1 MPEEN
6 DMVMSKVGKYFI
18 LCLLFL
24 LPTLSYSQHLG
35 RLRTANELYESQQ
48 YFAALKKYEKAYYKM
63 RNERKA
69 KNEVA
74 YRMAECYMMTQ
85 NYTRAE
91 FLYEHLMRY
100 GYEKKHPIVMLDL
113 ANNLKMNGK
122 FDEALKYYRMYEDSV
137 PTDPRGQLGVKTTQ
151 LIKNWIAHPTK
162 YQVKDVR
169 EINSRESDF
178 APFFLSENGNLLGFT
193 SNRKESTGKDIDN
206 WTGMKF
212 TDLFVSQLD
221 RNGKW
226 TKPVLLDKSGNLNT
240 KANEGAATSNNHYNA
255 LYFTRCKKIEDKKTG
270 CQIYKSVRIGRS
282 WGKAQ
287 LVKIQGI
294 DSTETVGQPT
304 LSPDE
309 LTMIFSSDKRGS
321 LGGTDLWISTRKSKG
336 APFGH
341 AFNMGPVIN
350 TKGNEVYP
358 FLRNDSTLY
367 FSSDG
372 HGGMG
377 GLDIFVSR
385 KDSAGRWGKPVNLRY
400 PINSTHDDFGIIF
413 EPGHNKGY
421 FSSNRK
427 GSKGKEDIYSFIQPT
442 LSFTLSG
449 TVQDNQTL
457 FGMPNLKVSL
467 SAAKTPTLSTITNNK
482 GFYSFEKSQ
491 IKKNTAYTLTVGA
504 QNYFTVSKK
513 FTTIGKQRSEDFKI
527 DFSLKRIASKPIV
540 LPDILY
546 DFGKWN
552 LKPQFQDSLQGLVQL
567 LRDNPGLVIELGSH
581 TDSRGSEES
590 NDILSQK
597 RAQSVVNYLIMRGIN
612 PGRLT
617 AKGYGERVPRTLQ
630 KGIRKDG
637 FFFPK
642 GTNLTDKYINS
653 LKNSAEKE
661 AAYALNRRTDFKV
674 LRRDFSSKENI
685 AAADTSMTIA
695 INQPQ
700 NSVPFT
706 KNKTN
711 GLYQTRCVINGYAEQ
726 FIYDP
731 NNSAQISVKKA
742 IRMLQEGVITKDDFQ
757 NPERVLRNNTIAD
770 HAVVNLKSITIA
782 GKTVK
787 NIQFIV
793 SKDLYFGIV
802 FGQPVLQQFGNYQF
816 NTKTNLLIIHE
827 K

>member
-1 MPEEN
+1 MIRL
-6 DMVMSKVGKYFI
+6 KAGKYLI
-18 LCLLFL
+18 LWLLFL
-24 LPTLSYSQHLG
+24 VPGISYSQHFG
-35 RLRTANELYESQQ
+35 RVKTANELYESQQ
-48 YFAALKKYEKAYYKM
+48 YWAALKKYEKAYFKI
-63 RNERKA
+63 RNNRKE

-74 YRMAECYMMTQ
+74 YRMAECYNMTL

-91 FLYEHLMRY
+91 FLYKHLMRY
-100 GYEKKHPIVMLDL
+100 GYEKNHPIVMLDL
-113 ANNLKMNGK
+113 ANVLKMNGK
-122 FDEALKYYRMYEDSV
+122 FDEALKYYKMYADSV
-137 PTDPRGQLGVKTTQ
+137 PTDPRGLLGVKTTK
-151 LIKNWIAHPTK
+151 LIKNWMAHPSK

-169 EINSRESDF
+169 DINSRESDF
-178 APFFLSENGNLLGFT
+178 APVFLSGNYNLLGFT
-193 SNRKESTGKDIDN
+193 SNRKESTGKELDN

-226 TKPVLLDKSGNLNT
+226 TKPVLLDKSGNIDT
-240 KANEGAATSNNHYNA
+240 KANEGAATSNNHFNA
-255 LYFTRCKKIEDKKTG
+255 LYFTRCKKIDDKKTG

-282 WGKAQ
+282 WGKPH
-287 LVKIQGI
+287 LVRIQGI
-294 DSTETVGQPT
+294 DSTMTVGQPT

-309 LTMIFSSDKRGS
+309 LTMIFSSDKKGT
-321 LGGTDLWISTRKSKG
+321 LGGTDLWITRRKSKG
-336 APFGH
+336 AAFGH

-385 KDSAGRWGKPVNLRY
+385 LDSTGKWSKPVNLRY

-413 EPGHNKGY
+413 ESGYNKGY

-427 GSKGKEDIYSFIQPT
+427 GSRGKEDIYSFIQPT
-442 LSFTLSG
+442 VSFTVSG
-449 TVQDNQTL
+449 IVQDNQTL
-457 FGMPNLKVSL
+457 FGMPNLKVKL
-467 SAAKTPTLSTITNNK
+467 SGAKTTTLSTITNDK

-491 IKKNTAYTLTVGA
+491 IKKNTAYTLTVSA
-504 QNYFTVSKK
+504 TNYFIVSKK
-513 FTTIGKQRSEDFKI
+513 FTTVGKQSSENFKI
-527 DFSLKRIASKPIV
+527 NFSLKRIPSKPIV

-612 PGRLT
+612 PARLA

-630 KGIRKDG
+630 KNIHKDG
-637 FFFPK
+637 FNFAK
-642 GTNLTDKYINS
+642 GTHLTDKYITN
-653 LKNSAEKE
+653 LKNPAEKE
-661 AAYALNRRTDFKV
+661 AAYALNRRTDFRV
-674 LRRDFSSKENI
+674 LRRDFSAKENV

-706 KNKTN
+706 RNKIN
-711 GLYQTRCVINGYAEQ
+711 GLYVSRCIVNGYAEQ
-726 FIYDP
+726 FMYDP

-742 IRMLQEGVITKDDFQ
+742 IRMLQEGVITKNDFQ
-757 NPERVLRNNTIAD
+757 NPEVVLRNNTIAN
-770 HAVVNLKSITIA
+770 HAVVNLKSVTIA

-802 FGQPVLQQFGNYQF
+802 IGQQVLQKFGSYQF
-816 NTKTNLLIIHE
+816 NTKTNLLIING

>member
-1 MPEEN
+1 
-6 DMVMSKVGKYFI
+6 MVMSKAGKFFI
-18 LCLLFL
+18 LCLLLL
-24 LPTLSYSQHLG
+24 LPGISFSQHLG
-35 RLRTANELYESQQ
+35 RLKTANELYESQQ
-48 YFAALKKYEKAYYKM
+48 YFAALKKYEKAYYKI
-63 RNERKA
+63 RDNRKE

-74 YRMAECYMMTQ
+74 YRMAECLNMTQ

-91 FLYEHLMRY
+91 FLYMHLMRY

-113 ANNLKMNGK
+113 ADVLKMNGK
-122 FDEALKYYRMYEDSV
+122 FNEALKYYKMYQDSV
-137 PTDPRGQLGVKTTQ
+137 PSDPRGELGVKTTK
-151 LIKNWIAHPTK
+151 LVKNWIAHPLNYK
-162 YQVKDVR
+162 VKDVR
-169 EINSRESDF
+169 EINSRASDF
-178 APFFLSENGNLLGFT
+178 APVFLSGNYNRLVFT

-212 TDLFVSQLD
+212 TDLFVTQLD

-226 TKPVLLDKSGNLNT
+226 TKPVLLDRSGNINT
-240 KANEGAATSNNHYNA
+240 KANEGAATLNSHFNE
-255 LYFTRCKKIEDKKTG
+255 LYFTRCKKIEDKTTG
-270 CQIYKSVRIGRS
+270 CQIYKSVRIGS
-282 WGKAQ
+282 NWGKAKV
-287 LVKIQGI
+287 VKIRGI
-294 DSTETVGQPT
+294 DSTMTVGQPT

-321 LGGTDLWISTRKSKG
+321 LGGTDLWVTRRKSKG

-341 AFNMGPVIN
+341 AFNLGPIIN

-385 KDSAGRWGKPVNLRY
+385 KDSTGNWGKPVNLRY
-400 PINSTHDDFGIIF
+400 PINSTHDDFAIIF
-413 EPGHNKGY
+413 EPGHNDGY

-427 GSKGKEDIYSFIQPT
+427 GGKGKEDIYSFVQPT
-442 LSFTLSG
+442 VSFTLTG
-449 TVQDNQTL
+449 TVQDDQTL
-457 FGMPNLKVSL
+457 FGMPNLKVKL
-467 SAAKTPTLSTITNNK
+467 SGPKTPTLTTITNNK

-491 IKKNTAYTLTVGA
+491 IKKNTVYTLTVGTP
-504 QNYFTVSKK
+504 NYFTVSKK
-513 FTTIGKQRSEDFKI
+513 LTTVGKKISEDFKI
-527 DFSLKRIASKPIV
+527 NFSLKRIPSKPIV

-567 LRDNPGLVIELGSH
+567 LRDNPKLVIELGSH

-597 RAQSVVNYLIMRGIN
+597 RALSVVNYLIMRGIN
-612 PGRLT
+612 PERLV

-630 KGIRKDG
+630 KTMYKDG
-637 FFFPK
+637 FDFAK
-642 GTNLTDKYINS
+642 GTTLNKNYISNI
-653 LKNSAEKE
+653 KNSSEKE
-661 AAYALNRRTDFKV
+661 AAYALNRRTDFRV
-674 LRRDFSSKENI
+674 LRRDFSPNENI
-685 AAADTSMTIA
+685 AATDTSMTIA

-700 NSVPFT
+700 NAVSFV

-711 GLYQTRCVINGYAEQ
+711 GQYVSQCVVNGYAEQ
-726 FIYDP
+726 FIFDP
-731 NNSAQISVKKA
+731 NNSAQISVKRA
-742 IRMLQEGVITKDDFQ
+742 IRMLQEGVITKNDFQ
-757 NPERVLRNNTIAD
+757 NPDRVLRNNTIAD

-802 FGQPVLQQFGNYQF
+802 IGRPVLRKFGNYQF

>member
-6 DMVMSKVGKYFI
+6 DMVMSKAGKVFI

-24 LPTLSYSQHLG
+24 FPGISYSQHLG
-35 RLRTANELYESQQ
+35 RLKTANELYESQQ
-48 YFAALKKYEKAYYKM
+48 YFAALKKYEKAYYKI
-63 RNERKA
+63 RSNRKE

-74 YRMAECYMMTQ
+74 YRMAECFNMTQ

-91 FLYEHLMRY
+91 FLYKHLMRY

-113 ANNLKMNGK
+113 ADVLKMNGK
-122 FDEALKYYRMYEDSV
+122 FDEALKYYKMYADSV
-137 PTDPRGQLGVKTTQ
+137 PADPRGALGVKTTK
-151 LIKNWIAHPTK
+151 LVKNWMAHPTNFK
-162 YQVKDVR
+162 VRDVR

-178 APFFLSENGNLLGFT
+178 APAFLSGNYNLLVFT

-226 TKPVLLDKSGNLNT
+226 TKPVLLDKSGNINT
-240 KANEGAATSNNHYNA
+240 KANEGAAVSNDHYNA
-255 LYFTRCKKIEDKKTG
+255 LYFTRCKKIEDKTTG

-294 DSTETVGQPT
+294 DSTMTVGQPT
-304 LSPDE
+304 LSADE
-309 LTMIFSSDKRGS
+309 LTMIFSSDKKGS
-321 LGGTDLWISTRKSKG
+321 LGGTDLWITRRKSKG

-341 AFNMGPVIN
+341 AFNLGPVIN

-385 KDSAGRWGKPVNLRY
+385 KDSTGNWGKPENLRY

-413 EPGHNKGY
+413 ESGQNKGY

-427 GSKGKEDIYSFIQPT
+427 GGKGKEDIYSFVQPT
-442 LSFTLSG
+442 VSFTLSG

-457 FGMPNLKVSL
+457 FGMPNLKVKL
-467 SAAKTPTLSTITNNK
+467 SGVKTPTLTTITNDK

-491 IKKNTAYTLTVGA
+491 IRKNTAYTLTVGTP
-504 QNYFTVSKK
+504 NYFTVSKK
-513 FTTIGKQRSEDFKI
+513 FTTVGKKSSEDFKI
-527 DFSLKRIASKPIV
+527 NFSLKRIPSRPIV

-567 LRDNPGLVIELGSH
+567 LRDNPKLVIELGSH
-581 TDSRGSEES
+581 TDSRGSEEN

-597 RAQSVVNYLIMRGIN
+597 RALSVVNYLIMRGIN
-612 PGRLT
+612 PGRLV

-630 KGIRKDG
+630 KTINKDG
-637 FFFPK
+637 FDFAK
-642 GTNLTDKYINS
+642 GTTLNKNYINNI
-653 LKNSAEKE
+653 KNPAEKE
-661 AAYALNRRTDFKV
+661 AAYALNRRTDFRV
-674 LRRDFSSKENI
+674 LRRDFSPNENV
-685 AAADTSMTIA
+685 AAVDTSMTIA

-700 NSVPFT
+700 NAVPFT

-711 GLYQTRCVINGYAEQ
+711 GLYLAQCIVNGYAEQ
-726 FIYDP
+726 FTYDP

-742 IRMLQEGVITKDDFQ
+742 IRMLQEGVITKNDFQ
-757 NPERVLRNNTIAD
+757 NPESVLRNNTVAD

-787 NIQFIV
+787 NVQFIV

-802 FGQPVLQQFGNYQF
+802 IGQQVLRQFGNYQF